1 MSNTNRDALVV
12 LQARAGDRDSLEQL
26 LSGIQGRLRGYIV
39 GVVGATA
46 ADDVLQ
52 DTLITICRNLK
63 WLRDPELFLPWAY
76 RIASRSCFKTLK
88 RDRRFTQADDDTDLA
103 DESTSVT
110 QPELQLFSE
119 VPELLQKISPA
130 SRAVLSLH
138 YLRELSIHEVAAILE
153 IGVGAAKSR
162 LAYGL
167 SCLRKLVTE
176 KEKL

>member
-1 MSNTNRDALVV
+1 MVNSGRRIRLVM
-12 LQARAGDRDSLEQL
+12 QARTGDRDSIEQL
-26 LSGIQGRLRGYIV
+26 LSEIQPQLLGYIT
-39 GVVGATA
+39 GVVGRTA

-52 DTLITICRNLK
+52 DAFVQICRNLK

-88 RDRRFTQADDDTDLA
+88 RDRRFTQAEEDTDFPE
-103 DESTSVT
+103 ESTSVT

-119 VPELLQKISPA
+119 VPELLQKISPS

-138 YLRELSIHEVAAILE
+138 YLRELSIQEVAAILE
-153 IGVGAAKSR
+153 IGVGTAKSR